1 MMNDLLEKIEKY
13 HHFVDGMFEC
23 IRSHHAGDGS
33 KDVEMVFYA
42 KDHSVS
48 GDVWRNVLVRLKNVQ
63 EVFYSAEGGQS
74 SAMASGV
81 RLLSFDELLCVEVDG
96 VYEHDKEPQ
105 SIEEI
110 RKYGTCYA
118 IGKDVEIFEM

>member
-1 MMNDLLEKIEKY
+1 CKCVYREVIWASYLR
-13 HHFVDGMFEC
+13 FRC
-23 IRSHHAGDGS
+23 CT
-33 KDVEMVFYA
+33 
-42 KDHSVS
+42 S
-48 GDVWRNVLVRLKNVQ
+48 GLRPP
-63 EVFYSAEGGQS
+63 VFYSAEGGQS

-110 RKYGTCYA
+110 RKYGNCYA